1 MIRFVICQIVLF
13 FYCLGYTFLNAN
25 PSQHQYHV
33 VIIDTYQMIRKAS
46 LNQELQKLHNSIVND
61 KYFFYYCYYSSPY
74 IAKKS
79 EDMEKLYIN
88 ISNNNPVKINT
99 EEDYLRI
106 VDMINS
112 EDCFFLNNGKIEMQY
127 SAINFHFFFDTQ
139 NYINTD
145 IFKLFLRKFILFN
158 HMININRAR
167 IKYKLYLDEQRYNR
181 MSSDDIIKIS
191 NPLIEI
197 LKY

>member
-1 MIRFVICQIVLF
+1 MIRFVTCQIVLF

-25 PSQHQYHV
+25 PSQQQYHV
-33 VIIDTYQMIRKAS
+33 IIIDTYQMLRKAS
-46 LNQELQKLHNSIVND
+46 LNEELKKLHSSMVND
-61 KYFFYYCYYSSPY
+61 KYFFYYCYYSTPY